1 VSWRRAE
8 TSPWRRPRTPTQ
20 IVGAA
25 AVGVLAGALSGLFGV
40 GGGIL
45 IVPGLVLVLGMG
57 QRLAHGTS
65 LAAILPIAV
74 SGVAA
79 YALEGAV
86 DWTAAGLIVVGA
98 AGGAV
103 LGTYALRR
111 LSQSLLRVLFGVFL
125 LLTAV
130 GLVIRIPQAAG
141 RGDLDIGMAVVLV
154 IVGVVSGTLA
164 GLLGVGGGIVIVPA
178 LVILLSVP
186 DAVAKGTSLAV
197 IIPTALV
204 GTLRNLRHGNGDL
217 SVAALVGLFGVASAF
232 AGSKI
237 SLGLEPRVSSVLFA
251 GLLVLV
257 AARLLIR
264 VPVKAR
270 ARTSGGETASG
281 NEEPAG
287 R

>member
-1 VSWRRAE
+1 MRD
-8 TSPWRRPRTPTQ
+8 RPAVGQ
-20 IVGAA
+20 LVGAA
-25 AVGVLAGALSGLFGV
+25 VVGVLAGALSGLFGV

-45 IVPGLVLVLGMG
+45 IVPGLVLLLGMG

-74 SGVAA
+74 SGVTA

-86 DWTAAGLIVVGA
+86 DWPAAGLIVVGA
-98 AGGAV
+98 SGGAV

-111 LSQSLLRVLFGVFL
+111 LSQVVLRLLFGMFL

-130 GLVIRIPQAAG
+130 RMMIQVPDAIG
-141 RGDLDIGMAVVLV
+141 RGDLDAGMAVGLV
-154 IVGVVSGTLA
+154 VVGILSGTLA

-178 LVILLSVP
+178 LVILFSVP

-204 GTLRNLRHGNGDL
+204 GTGRNLRHRSAL
-217 SVAALVGLFGVASAF
+217 LPVAALVGLFGVGSAF
-232 AGSKI
+232 AASKLAVGLDPRI
-237 SLGLEPRVSSVLFA
+237 SNLLFA

-257 AARLLIR
+257 AAQLLIR
-264 VPVKAR
+264 VPARSRAQSSPPR
-270 ARTSGGETASG
+270 AR
-281 NEEPAG
+281 
-287 R
+287 

>member
-1 VSWRRAE
+1 VSEPRKGAPPLVVPR
-8 TSPWRRPRTPTQ
+8 SPRQ
-20 IVGAA
+20 LVGAA
-25 AVGVLAGALSGLFGV
+25 IVGVLAGALSGLFGV

-65 LAAILPIAV
+65 LAAILPIAA

-86 DWTAAGLIVVGA
+86 DWVAAGLVVVGA

-111 LSQSLLRVLFGVFL
+111 ISQGLLRVLFAVFL

-130 GLVIRIPQAAG
+130 ELLIQVHDAG
-141 RGDLDIGMAVVLV
+141 RRGELDAVMAVSLVLV
-154 IVGVVSGTLA
+154 GVLSGTLA

-178 LVILLSVP
+178 LVILFSVP

-204 GTLRNLRHGNGDL
+204 GTARNLRHRHTDL
-217 SVAALVGLFGVASAF
+217 SMAALVGLFGVASAF
-232 AGSKI
+232 AASKVAV
-237 SLGLEPRVSSVLFA
+237 GLEPRISSVLFA

-264 VPVKAR
+264 VPVR
-270 ARTSGGETASG
+270 ANA
-281 NEEPAG
+281 
-287 R
+287 

>member
-1 VSWRRAE
+1 MAGAAPS
-8 TSPWRRPRTPTQ
+8 TGPRTPRQ
-20 IVGAA
+20 LVGAA
-25 AVGVLAGALSGLFGV
+25 VVGVLAGALSGLFGV

-45 IVPGLVLVLGMG
+45 IVPGLVLLLGMG

-65 LAAILPIAV
+65 LAAILPIAAA
-74 SGVAA
+74 GVAA

-103 LGTYALRR
+103 LGTHALRR
-111 LSQSLLRVLFGVFL
+111 LSQGLLRMLFGIFL

-130 GLVIRIPQAAG
+130 QLLIQIPHAAG
-141 RGDLDIGMAVVLV
+141 RGELDAGISVALVLV
-154 IVGVVSGTLA
+154 GIVSGTLA

-178 LVILLSVP
+178 LVILFSVP

-204 GTLRNLRHGNGDL
+204 GTGRNLRHRDADL
-217 SVAALVGLFGVASAF
+217 SVATLVGLFGVASAF
-232 AGSKI
+232 AASKV
-237 SLGLEPRVSSVLFA
+237 SVGLEPRVSSVLFA

-264 VPVKAR
+264 VPMRTKA
-270 ARTSGGETASG
+270 
-281 NEEPAG
+281 
-287 R
+287 